1 MFNNNKN
8 RQCINLIFIDQKR
21 RYHDASTRDKAIIL
35 GQLQLPIK
43 VEIVLQQRSNG
54 INYNQTEICDFSY

>member
-1 MFNNNKN
+1 MFNNNNKT

-35 GQLQLPIK
+35 GQLQMPIK
-43 VEIVLQQRSNG
+43 IELFLQQRSNG
-54 INYNQTEICDFSY
+54 NIYNQTENL